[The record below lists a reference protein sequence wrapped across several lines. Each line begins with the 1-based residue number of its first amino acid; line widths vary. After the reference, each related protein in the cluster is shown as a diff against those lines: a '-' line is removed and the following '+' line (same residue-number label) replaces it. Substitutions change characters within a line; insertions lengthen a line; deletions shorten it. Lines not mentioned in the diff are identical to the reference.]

1 MAYVA
6 GWGRGT
12 WGSGTWGEPS
22 PVEVTGVVAAS
33 EIGSV
38 GKGTEFSVTG
48 VEAVGAVNRPNV
60 WSVID
65 TSSGTIWTEI
75 AA

>member
-1 MAYVA
+1 
-6 GWGRGT
+6 
-12 WGSGTWGEPS
+12 
-22 PVEVTGVVAAS
+22 VEA
-33 EIGSV
+33 IGS
-38 GKGTEFSVTG
+38 
-48 VEAVGAVNRPNV
+48 VNRPNV